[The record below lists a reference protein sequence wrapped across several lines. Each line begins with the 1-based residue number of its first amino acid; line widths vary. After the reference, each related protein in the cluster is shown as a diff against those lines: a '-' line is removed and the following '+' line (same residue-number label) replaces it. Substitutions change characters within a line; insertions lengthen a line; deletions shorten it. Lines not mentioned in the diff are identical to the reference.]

1 MRNARGAPLFVLRG
15 RDPRTVLMESRFPI
29 LAHHSV
35 RGVAVSLWPDIG
47 AVVTDGSGRRG
58 AAAHPLCKQ
67 EYAMHRRALPFVMI
81 AVALSA
87 VFVAHAS
94 VPDDAEV
101 ALDGLSF
108 SSQNANRSWSLETA
122 GRPICSERFEVRSGD
137 VWPHDLQTGN
147 AGTERSEL
155 AGPIDATN
163 PGAFDTNVWTAYQ
176 FRVQRG
182 ARVTSPWVVLGDWH
196 MLPDPGD
203 IGAGSSWQLE
213 LDAGDILGF
222 ETRTSTE
229 KPIVDGPHM
238 HYIWKSAAPVSR
250 GVWHSLVSRGRQRR
264 HRCVARRHADHPLPR
279 ARRLQH
285 HAAALFQIRRL
296 SRGGAGDAG
305 GILFQRRRQPHIA
318 SVARNAGAEDLRE

>member
-1 MRNARGAPLFVLRG
+1 
-15 RDPRTVLMESRFPI
+15 MESRFPI

-250 GVWHSLVSRGRQRR
+250 GVWHSLVSRAIFDWRPDGNGAIDVWLDGTQIIRYRGPVGYNTTR
-264 HRCVARRHADHPLPR
+264 PPYFKFGVYR
-279 ARRLQH
+279 
-285 HAAALFQIRRL
+285 AAAPETLAVYYSNVAVSRTSLL
-296 SRGGAGDAG
+296 SRVTQAPKICGSD
-305 GILFQRRRQPHIA
+305 
-318 SVARNAGAEDLRE
+318 